1 MRKESVS
8 FFLAAL
14 AVLMLPLKWWLSAA
28 AAAIFHEACHLLVL
42 FLMRE
47 KVSSFDVTF
56 RGCTIVTGNMPEW
69 KQAVSI
75 LAGPAGSLSLLFL
88 RRKLPLIALC
98 GLFHGV
104 YNLLPVFPLDGGRLF
119 CLVLRRICPKHADTV
134 LKATQIIVRI
144 LLFLSLVYILF
155 LGM

>member
-1 MRKESVS
+1 MRREAFS

-14 AVLMLPLKWWLSAA
+14 VVLMLPLKWWLSAA
-28 AAAIFHEACHLLVL
+28 AAAIFHEVCHLLVL

-47 KVSSFDVTF
+47 KVSSVHVTF

-88 RRKLPLIALC
+88 RRKLPLIAMC

-104 YNLLPVFPLDGGRLF
+104 YNFLPVLPLDGGRLF
-119 CLVLRRICPKHADTV
+119 CLLLYRICPRYADTV
-134 LKATQIIVRI
+134 LKVTKIIVRI
-144 LLFLSLVYILF
+144 LLFMSLVYILF

>member
-1 MRKESVS
+1 MRKEAVS

-42 FLMRE
+42 LLLRE
-47 KVSSFDVTF
+47 KVSSIHVTF

-75 LAGPAGSLSLLFL
+75 MAGPAGSLSLLFL

-104 YNLLPVFPLDGGRLF
+104 YNLLPVLPLDGGRLVYLALCRF
-119 CLVLRRICPKHADTV
+119 CQKHADTV
-134 LKATQIIVRI
+134 LKVIQIIIRI
-144 LLFLSLVYILF
+144 LLILLLVYVLF
-155 LGM
+155 LGL